1 MTGPTP
7 MAHTQHN
14 RKNPESDR
22 RGNASVIAANLK
34 RITGQ
39 DWDVKKQAATRNL
52 GYAVRLLMRL
62 STRNVLAPMVAT
74 TIVIRV

>member
-1 MTGPTP
+1 M
-7 MAHTQHN
+7 
-14 RKNPESDR
+14 
-22 RGNASVIAANLK
+22 IAANLK
-34 RITGQ
+34 RIAGL
-39 DWDVKKQAATRNL
+39 DWAVKKQAATRNL

>member
-14 RKNPESDR
+14 GKNPESDR
-22 RGNASVIAANLK
+22 RGYTSVIAANLK

-39 DWDVKKQAATRNL
+39 DWAVKKQAATRNP

-62 STRNVLAPMVAT
+62 STRNVLAPMAAT